1 VNVIKRRAIKGD
13 ILGSPV
19 FKSYCR
25 GCKFLDPWWGKLRS
39 CTCHLV
45 WPKKKGSHKNHTAY
59 LGGGKEM
66 TFPAIDFLS
75 NREINKKLSW

>member
-1 VNVIKRRAIKGD
+1 MNVIKRRAIKGD

-45 WPKKKGSHKNHTAY
+45 WPKKRAATKTTLHT
-59 LGGGKEM
+59 LEEGK
-66 TFPAIDFLS
+66 
-75 NREINKKLSW
+75 K

>member
-1 VNVIKRRAIKGD
+1 VGETK
-13 ILGSPV
+13 IL
-19 FKSYCR
+19 
-25 GCKFLDPWWGKLRS
+25 
-39 CTCHLV
+39 HLPPGV
-45 WPKKKGSHKNHTAY
+45 AKKKGSHKNHTAY